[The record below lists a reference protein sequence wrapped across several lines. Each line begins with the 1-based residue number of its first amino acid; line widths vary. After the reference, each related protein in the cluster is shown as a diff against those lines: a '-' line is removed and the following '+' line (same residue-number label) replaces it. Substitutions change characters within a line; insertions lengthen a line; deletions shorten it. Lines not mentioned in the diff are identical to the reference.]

1 MGHRRWRGNARHQ
14 RHHGLRP
21 CDGRLMTGRASR
33 SAPRDCPVCGDRL
46 ALTRL
51 SCQSCG
57 TELSGEFESC
67 EFCSLSHDDRQVLR
81 VFLASRGNMKE
92 LERHLG
98 VSYPTARARF
108 DALLSR
114 LGLAPERPPPPSPN
128 KVDLLEQLAK
138 GEIDVDQAME
148 KLAER

>member
-1 MGHRRWRGNARHQ
+1 MARR
-14 RHHGLRP
+14 
-21 CDGRLMTGRASR
+21 DSR
-33 SAPRDCPVCGDRL
+33 SAPRDCPVCGERL
-46 ALTRL
+46 SLTRL
-51 SCQSCG
+51 SCRACG

-67 EFCSLSHDDRQVLR
+67 EFCSISPEDRQVLR

-108 DALLSR
+108 DALLAR
-114 LGLAPERPPPPSPN
+114 LGLAPEPGTQAPRGPGVAAPSP

-138 GEIDVDQAME
+138 GEIDVEQAMQRLDQ
-148 KLAER
+148 K

>member
-1 MGHRRWRGNARHQ
+1 MAKR
-14 RHHGLRP
+14 
-21 CDGRLMTGRASR
+21 DSR
-33 SAPRDCPVCGDRL
+33 SAPRDCPVCGERL

-51 SCQSCG
+51 SCRACG

-67 EFCSLSHDDRQVLR
+67 EFCSLSQEDRQVLR

-114 LGLAPERPPPPSPN
+114 LGLAPERQAAGSS
-128 KVDLLEQLAK
+128 VDLMERLAR
-138 GEIDVDQAME
+138 GEIDVEEYQRLRDAI
-148 KLAER
+148 AGDSPSHAGNRP

>member
-1 MGHRRWRGNARHQ
+1 MSPKA
-14 RHHGLRP
+14 
-21 CDGRLMTGRASR
+21 TR

-46 ALTRL
+46 SLTRL
-51 SCQSCG
+51 SCQACG

-67 EFCSLSHDDRQVLR
+67 EFCALNAGDREVLR

-114 LGLAPERPPPPSPN
+114 LGLAPERPAPPP
-128 KVDLLEQLAK
+128 KIDLLEQLAK

-148 KLAER
+148 KLEQR

>member
-1 MGHRRWRGNARHQ
+1 MARR
-14 RHHGLRP
+14 
-21 CDGRLMTGRASR
+21 DSR
-33 SAPRDCPVCGDRL
+33 SAPRDCPVCGERL

-51 SCQSCG
+51 SCRSCG

-67 EFCSLSHDDRQVLR
+67 EFCSLNTEDRQVLR

-108 DALLSR
+108 DALLTR
-114 LGLAPERPPPPSPN
+114 LGLAAERPAPSP

-138 GEIDVDQAME
+138 GEIDVEQAMQ
-148 KLAER
+148 KLDQK